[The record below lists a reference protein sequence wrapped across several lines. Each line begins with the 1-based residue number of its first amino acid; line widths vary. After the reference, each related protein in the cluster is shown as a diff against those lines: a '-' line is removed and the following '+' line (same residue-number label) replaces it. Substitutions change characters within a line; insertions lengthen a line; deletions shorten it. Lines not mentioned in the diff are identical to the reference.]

1 MLKNRIERLKGNSG
15 SILFIVLL
23 VMTVLIVL
31 ASAAYYTVNANRSE
45 LVTEYTDTQTY
56 TSATAI
62 SKMVSSALQGE
73 TTDATK
79 NSFTDL
85 QDLVSNLTNE
95 GDFVWQRK
103 LPPSTGC
110 SRNTPSSTYDDR
122 GANAHIRLKQRS
134 LQRKEVKTTEI
145 LDSTIVRF
153 PRLSALTDFSH
164 GAGLDSGEVIWGV
177 SESHRTFISITP
189 IPISNRLWSKTAFY
203 ADLSARKRFVVVLL
217 CTRPVS
223 TPLTWTVGKQILS
236 G

>member
-1 MLKNRIERLKGNSG
+1 MKGNSG

-95 GDFVWQRK
+95 GDFVMQRDYPHQRNFRRI
-103 LPPSTGC
+103 PPS
-110 SRNTPSSTYDDR
+110 
-122 GANAHIRLKQRS
+122 RLPMTEQREPM
-134 LQRKEVKTTEI
+134 RI
-145 LDSTIVRF
+145 
-153 PRLSALTDFSH
+153 
-164 GAGLDSGEVIWGV
+164 
-177 SESHRTFISITP
+177 
-189 IPISNRLWSKTAFY
+189 IP
-203 ADLSARKRFVVVLL
+203 
-217 CTRPVS
+217 
-223 TPLTWTVGKQILS
+223 
-236 G
+236 